1 MTDVNTKPFP
11 IPINYFGIVLGL
23 SALSLAWHYAI
34 PVWDFSLE
42 INQVLF
48 LLASA
53 LWVCFILAF
62 LWKWIC
68 FPQQAKM
75 DFQHKLLGSFVSL
88 IPITTTLVGIGAMP
102 YSLSFGYFLMA
113 IGIVSQLT
121 FATYYIAGMWR
132 GTHQPEFT
140 TPVIYLPTVATN
152 FVSATALG
160 YLGYND
166 FGMLFFGAGFFSWIM
181 LEPSVLQRLRTLQPV
196 PEPLRMGIGIQLA
209 PAFVGCSAYL
219 SVNGGQID
227 LFVKML
233 IGYGL
238 LQLLFLIRLLPWI
251 FVNGFTPSAWAFS
264 FGLASM
270 AKVGL
275 FVYQNSI
282 APLFAKLGLVM
293 FIFANFTIGLLFV
306 ATLYLIFSKRFFV
319 K

>member
-34 PVWDFSLE
+34 PAWDFSLE
-42 INQVLF
+42 ISHTLF
-48 LLASA
+48 WFASA
-53 LWVCFILAF
+53 VWFCFILAF
-62 LWKWIC
+62 LWKWIR

-88 IPITTTLVGIGAMP
+88 IPITTTLIGIGAMP
-102 YSLSFGYFLMA
+102 YSSFFGYFFMG
-113 IGIVSQLT
+113 IGIVGQLS
-121 FATYYIAGMWR
+121 FATYYIAGMWL

-160 YLGYND
+160 YLGYSD
-166 FGMLFFGAGFFSWIM
+166 LGMVFFGAGFFSWIM
-181 LEPSVLQRLRTLQPV
+181 LEPAVLQRLRTLQPV

-219 SVNGGQID
+219 AVNGGQID
-227 LFVKML
+227 LLVKML

-238 LQLLFLIRLLPWI
+238 LQLLFLVRLLPWI
-251 FVNGFTPSAWAFS
+251 FVNGFTPAAWAFS

-275 FVYQNSI
+275 FVYQSPI
-282 APLFAKLGLVM
+282 DQLFAKLGLAM
-293 FIFANFTIGLLFV
+293 FIFANLTIGLLFV
-306 ATLYLIFSKRFFV
+306 ATLYFIFSKRFFV